1 MNRRNLFLVCA
12 GITVAALLLA
22 YSLEQIWIGAAAAP
36 GLGVAAW
43 FGWYGKKKTHRD
55 WGVLLFWVG
64 TVLMVT
70 FGVLLHLNAFLL
82 VLAVLGGLGAWDLVR
97 FHTHLA
103 DFSVSEKV
111 PQIEKQHLALLGGTL
126 LGGGILAVVVMLVRI
141 QITFFLALVLGV
153 FLIFALSWAIRLL
166 QK

>member
-1 MNRRNLFLVCA
+1 MNRRNLFLACA
-12 GITVAALLLA
+12 GIALAALLLA
-22 YSLEQIWIGAAAAP
+22 YGLAQIWIGAAAAP

-55 WGVLLFWVG
+55 WGVPIFWVG
-64 TVLMVT
+64 LVLMMT
-70 FGVLLHLNAFLL
+70 FGALLHLNAFLL

-97 FHTHLA
+97 FHSSLA
-103 DFSVSEKV
+103 DFPASEKV
-111 PQIEKQHLALLGGTL
+111 LQIEKQHLALLGGTL
-126 LGGGILAVVVMLVRI
+126 LGGGILAAGVMTVRI
-141 QITFFLALVLGV
+141 QLSFFLALVLGV